1 WDMEDKVIRI
11 ATIYCYWLMS
21 LYGVSIVMI
30 GTLVPELL
38 QFFEVSLSDIGFLM
52 TIQCF
57 GGILALF
64 LGSRFAEKVKKSLII
79 PIAFGSLGLGLL
91 VVGYSASF
99 LVLQTAFFLTGFF
112 IRITDIFLN
121 AFVGQIHQENSGIY
135 LNRLHMFFSIGAF
148 TGPFYSGML
157 IKLDFHW
164 QQIYSI
170 IGILFVVSAL
180 LGCWFILPIG
190 KMHQTQSPM
199 NRAPLHFLE
208 IIQDPKIWILGATL
222 LFYSF
227 HQLSVT
233 VWLPYY
239 MEDSLGASKE
249 MANLAISLF
258 WFGIILGRFFV
269 SIIVKNQD
277 PARLLSFG
285 AFVGAFLLV
294 VGIYSRDIF
303 LTTSAYFIVG
313 LLTGAVIPLAFT
325 ICYKIFPEVIALAT
339 TFLSIFLLSGQMVGP
354 WLLGVSAEMFSIN
367 NAIFLTVITL
377 FGCTVVWKLV
387 SPPIASIPTKPALR

>member
-1 WDMEDKVIRI
+1 MEDKVIRI

-38 QFFEVSLSDIGFLM
+38 QYFEVSLSDIGFLM

-294 VGIYSRDIF
+294 VGIYSRDIY

>member
-1 WDMEDKVIRI
+1 MAEDSKNK
-11 ATIYCYWLMS
+11 ATFYCYWLMS

-38 QFFEVSLSDIGFLM
+38 QYFEVSLSEIGFLM

-79 PIAFGSLGLGLL
+79 PIAFGALGLGLL
-91 VVGYSASF
+91 TVGYSPSF
-99 LVLQTAFFLTGFF
+99 IVLQSAFFITGFF

-121 AFVGQIHQENSGIY
+121 AFVGQIHQEESGIY

-180 LGCWFILPIG
+180 LGYWFILPMGRIQ
-190 KMHQTQSPM
+190 QTQKPQ
-199 NRAPLHFLE
+199 NKAPLNFLE
-208 IIQDPKIWILGATL
+208 IIQDPKIWILGVTL

-249 MANLAISLF
+249 TANLAISLF
-258 WFGIILGRFFV
+258 WFGIILGRLFV

-277 PARLLSFG
+277 PARLLSLG
-285 AFVGAFLLV
+285 AFVGAVLLV
-294 VGIYSRDIF
+294 GGIYSRDIL
-303 LTTSAYFIVG
+303 LTTSAYFLVG

-354 WLLGVSAEMFSIN
+354 WLLGISAEIFTIHH
-367 NAIFLTVITL
+367 AIFLTVITL
-377 FGCTVVWKLV
+377 FGCTLVWKLV
-387 SPPIASIPTKPALR
+387 SSPTSHIPSKPALR

>member
-1 WDMEDKVIRI
+1 
-11 ATIYCYWLMS
+11 MS

-38 QFFEVSLSDIGFLM
+38 QYFEVSLSEIGFLM

-79 PIAFGSLGLGLL
+79 PIAFGALGLGLL
-91 VVGYSASF
+91 TVGYSPSF
-99 LVLQTAFFLTGFF
+99 IVLQSAFFITGFF

-121 AFVGQIHQENSGIY
+121 AFVGQIHQEESGIY

-180 LGCWFILPIG
+180 LGYWFILPMGRIQ
-190 KMHQTQSPM
+190 QTQKPQ
-199 NRAPLHFLE
+199 NKAPLNFLE
-208 IIQDPKIWILGATL
+208 IIQDPKIWILGVTL

-258 WFGIILGRFFV
+258 WFGIILGRLFV

-277 PARLLSFG
+277 PARLLSLG
-285 AFVGAFLLV
+285 AFVGAVLLV
-294 VGIYSRDIF
+294 GGIYSRDIL
-303 LTTSAYFIVG
+303 LTTSAYFLVG

-354 WLLGVSAEMFSIN
+354 WLLGISAEIFTIHH
-367 NAIFLTVITL
+367 AIFLTVITL
-377 FGCTVVWKLV
+377 FGCTLVWKLV
-387 SPPIASIPTKPALR
+387 SSPTSHIPSKPALR

>member
-1 WDMEDKVIRI
+1 MADKIIRT
-11 ATIYCYWLMS
+11 ATVYCYWLMS

-38 QFFEVSLSDIGFLM
+38 QYFEVSLSEIGFLM

-64 LGSRFAEKVKKSLII
+64 LGSGFAEKVKKSLII
-79 PIAFGSLGLGLL
+79 PIAFGALGLGLL
-91 VVGYSASF
+91 IVGYSPSF
-99 LVLQTAFFLTGFF
+99 IVLQSAFFITGFF

-121 AFVGQIHQENSGIY
+121 AFVGQMHQEESGIY

-148 TGPFYSGML
+148 TGPFYSGIL

-180 LGCWFILPIG
+180 LGYWFILPMGRIQ
-190 KMHQTQSPM
+190 QTQKPQ
-199 NRAPLHFLE
+199 NRVPLNFLE
-208 IIQDPKIWILGATL
+208 IIQDPKIWILGVTL

-258 WFGIILGRFFV
+258 WFGIILGRLFV

-277 PARLLSFG
+277 PARLLSLG
-285 AFVGAFLLV
+285 AFVGAVLLV
-294 VGIYSRDIF
+294 VGIYSRDLF
-303 LTTSAYFIVG
+303 LTTSAYFLVG

-325 ICYKIFPEVIALAT
+325 ICYKIFPEVITMAT

-354 WLLGVSAEMFSIN
+354 WLLGISAEIFTIHH
-367 NAIFLTVITL
+367 AIFLTVITL
-377 FGCTVVWKLV
+377 FGCTLVWKLV
-387 SPPIASIPTKPALR
+387 SSPTSHIPSKPALR

>member
-1 WDMEDKVIRI
+1 MTEHAKNKS
-11 ATIYCYWLMS
+11 TIYCYWLMS

-38 QFFEVSLSDIGFLM
+38 QYFEVSLSDIGFLM

-199 NRAPLHFLE
+199 NRAPVNFLE

>member
-1 WDMEDKVIRI
+1 MEDKIIRT
-11 ATIYCYWLMS
+11 ATVYCYWLMS

-38 QFFEVSLSDIGFLM
+38 QYFEVSLSEIGFLM

-79 PIAFGSLGLGLL
+79 PIAFGALGLGLL
-91 VVGYSASF
+91 MVGYSPSF
-99 LVLQTAFFLTGFF
+99 IVLQSAFFITGFF

-121 AFVGQIHQENSGIY
+121 AFVGQIHQEASGIY

-170 IGILFVVSAL
+170 IGILFVISAL
-180 LGCWFILPIG
+180 LGYWFILPMGRIQ
-190 KMHQTQSPM
+190 QTQKPK
-199 NRAPLHFLE
+199 NRVPLNFLE
-208 IIQDPKIWILGATL
+208 IIQDSKIWILGVTL

-249 MANLAISLF
+249 MANLSISLF
-258 WFGIILGRFFV
+258 WFGIILGRLFV

-277 PARLLSFG
+277 PARLLSLG
-285 AFVGAFLLV
+285 AFVGACLLV
-294 VGIYSRDIF
+294 IGIYSRDLF
-303 LTTSAYFIVG
+303 LTTSAYFLVG

-354 WLLGVSAEMFSIN
+354 WLLGVSAEILTIHQ
-367 NAIFLTVITL
+367 AIFLTVVTL
-377 FGCTVVWKLV
+377 FGCTLVWKLV
-387 SPPIASIPTKPALR
+387 SSPTPSIPSKPALR

>member
-1 WDMEDKVIRI
+1 
-11 ATIYCYWLMS
+11 MS

-170 IGILFVVSAL
+170 IGILFVGSAL

-199 NRAPLHFLE
+199 HRVPLHFLE

-294 VGIYSRDIF
+294 VGIYRDIY

>member
-1 WDMEDKVIRI
+1 MKDKIIRT
-11 ATIYCYWLMS
+11 ATVYCYWLMS

-38 QFFEVSLSDIGFLM
+38 QYFEVSLSEIGFLM

-64 LGSRFAEKVKKSLII
+64 LGSGFAEKVKKSLII
-79 PIAFGSLGLGLL
+79 PIAFGALGLGLL
-91 VVGYSASF
+91 IVGYSPSF
-99 LVLQTAFFLTGFF
+99 IVLQSAFFITGFF

-121 AFVGQIHQENSGIY
+121 AFVGQIHQEKSGIY
-135 LNRLHMFFSIGAF
+135 INRLHMFFSIGAF
-148 TGPFYSGML
+148 TGPFYCGML

-170 IGILFVVSAL
+170 IGILFVLSAL
-180 LGCWFILPIG
+180 LGYWFILPMGRIQ
-190 KMHQTQSPM
+190 QTQKPQ
-199 NRAPLHFLE
+199 NRVPLNFLE

-258 WFGIILGRFFV
+258 WLGIILGRFFV

-277 PARLLSFG
+277 PARLLSLG
-285 AFVGAFLLV
+285 AFVGAVLLV
-294 VGIYSRDIF
+294 VGIYSRDLF
-303 LTTSAYFIVG
+303 LTTSAYFLVG

-354 WLLGVSAEMFSIN
+354 WLLGVSAELFTIHQ
-367 NAIFLTVITL
+367 AIFLTVITL
-377 FGCTVVWKLV
+377 FGCTLVWKLV
-387 SPPIASIPTKPALR
+387 SSPTPSIPSKPALR

>member
-1 WDMEDKVIRI
+1 MAEDSKNK
-11 ATIYCYWLMS
+11 ATFYCYWLMS

-38 QFFEVSLSDIGFLM
+38 QYFEVSLSEIGFLM

-79 PIAFGSLGLGLL
+79 PIAFGALGLGLL
-91 VVGYSASF
+91 TVGNSPSF
-99 LVLQTAFFLTGFF
+99 IVLQSAFFITGFF

-121 AFVGQIHQENSGIY
+121 AFVGQMHQEESGIY

-148 TGPFYSGML
+148 TGPLYSGML

-164 QQIYSI
+164 QQIYTI

-180 LGCWFILPIG
+180 LGYWFILPMGRI
-190 KMHQTQSPM
+190 QPTQKPQ
-199 NRAPLHFLE
+199 NRIPLNFLE
-208 IIQDPKIWILGATL
+208 IIQDPKIWILGVTL

-258 WFGIILGRFFV
+258 WFGIILGRLFV

-277 PARLLSFG
+277 PARLLSLG
-285 AFVGAFLLV
+285 AFVGAVLLV
-294 VGIYSRDIF
+294 VGIYSRDIL
-303 LTTSAYFIVG
+303 LTTSAYFLVG

-339 TFLSIFLLSGQMVGP
+339 SFLSIFLLSGQMVGP
-354 WLLGVSAEMFSIN
+354 WLLGISAEIFTIHH
-367 NAIFLTVITL
+367 AIFLTVITL
-377 FGCTVVWKLV
+377 FGCTLVWKLV
-387 SPPIASIPTKPALR
+387 SSPTSRISSKPALR

>member
-1 WDMEDKVIRI
+1 
-11 ATIYCYWLMS
+11 MS

-38 QFFEVSLSDIGFLM
+38 QYFEVSLSEIGFLM

-79 PIAFGSLGLGLL
+79 PIAFGALGLGLL
-91 VVGYSASF
+91 IVGYSPSF
-99 LVLQTAFFLTGFF
+99 IVLQSAFFITGFF

-121 AFVGQIHQENSGIY
+121 AFVGQIHQEESGIY
-135 LNRLHMFFSIGAF
+135 LNRLHMFFSIGAC

-180 LGCWFILPIG
+180 LGYWFILPMGRIQ
-190 KMHQTQSPM
+190 QTQKPK
-199 NRAPLHFLE
+199 NRVPLNFLE
-208 IIQDPKIWILGATL
+208 IIQAPKIWILGVTL

-227 HQLSVT
+227 HQISVT

-249 MANLAISLF
+249 MANLSISLF
-258 WFGIILGRFFV
+258 WFGIILGRLFV

-277 PARLLSFG
+277 PARLLSLG
-285 AFVGAFLLV
+285 AFVGA
-294 VGIYSRDIF
+294 
-303 LTTSAYFIVG
+303 
-313 LLTGAVIPLAFT
+313 
-325 ICYKIFPEVIALAT
+325 
-339 TFLSIFLLSGQMVGP
+339 
-354 WLLGVSAEMFSIN
+354 VS
-367 NAIFLTVITL
+367 
-377 FGCTVVWKLV
+377 
-387 SPPIASIPTKPALR
+387 

>member
-1 WDMEDKVIRI
+1 MTENVKNK
-11 ATIYCYWLMS
+11 ATIYCYLLMS
-21 LYGVSIVMI
+21 FYGVSIVMI

-38 QFFEVSLSDIGFLM
+38 QYFEVSFSDIGFLM

-79 PIAFGSLGLGLL
+79 PIAFGSLGLGFLI
-91 VVGYSASF
+91 VGYSSSF
-99 LVLQTAFFLTGFF
+99 LILQTAFFLTGFF
-112 IRITDIFLN
+112 IRITDISLN
-121 AFVGQIHQENSGIY
+121 AFVGQLHQENSGIY

-170 IGILFVVSAL
+170 IGILFVISAL
-180 LGCWFILPIG
+180 LGYWLILPIG
-190 KMHQTQSPM
+190 KMNQKQSPQ
-199 NRAPLHFLE
+199 NRVSLNFLE
-208 IIQDPKIWILGATL
+208 IIQHPKIWILGATL

-239 MEDSLGASKE
+239 MENSLGASKE
-249 MANLAISLF
+249 KANLAISLF

-277 PARLLSFG
+277 PARLLSLG
-285 AFVGAFLLV
+285 AFVGAVLLV
-294 VGIYSRDIF
+294 VGIYSRDIL
-303 LTTSAYFIVG
+303 LTTSAYFLVG

-354 WLLGVSAEMFSIN
+354 WLLGASAEMFSIN
-367 NAIFLTVITL
+367 HAIFLTVITL

-387 SPPIASIPTKPALR
+387 SSPIASIPTKPALR

>member
-1 WDMEDKVIRI
+1 
-11 ATIYCYWLMS
+11 MS

-38 QFFEVSLSDIGFLM
+38 QYFEVSLSDIGFLM

-199 NRAPLHFLE
+199 HRAPLHFLE

-354 WLLGVSAEMFSIN
+354 WLLGFSAEMFSIN
-367 NAIFLTVITL
+367 NAIFLTVMTL
-377 FGCTVVWKLV
+377 FGCT
-387 SPPIASIPTKPALR
+387 

>member
-1 WDMEDKVIRI
+1 MAEDSKNK
-11 ATIYCYWLMS
+11 ATFYCYWLMS

-38 QFFEVSLSDIGFLM
+38 QYFEVSLSEIGFLM

-79 PIAFGSLGLGLL
+79 PIAFGALGLGLL
-91 VVGYSASF
+91 TVGNSPSF
-99 LVLQTAFFLTGFF
+99 IVLQSAFFITGFF

-121 AFVGQIHQENSGIY
+121 AFVGQMHQEESGIY

-180 LGCWFILPIG
+180 LGYWFILPMGRIQ
-190 KMHQTQSPM
+190 QTQKPK
-199 NRAPLHFLE
+199 NRVPLNFLE
-208 IIQDPKIWILGATL
+208 IIQDPKIWILGVTL

-258 WFGIILGRFFV
+258 WFGIILGRLLV

-277 PARLLSFG
+277 PARLLSLG
-285 AFVGAFLLV
+285 AFVGAVLLV
-294 VGIYSRDIF
+294 VGIYSRDIL
-303 LTTSAYFIVG
+303 LTTSAYFLVG

-354 WLLGVSAEMFSIN
+354 WLLGISAEIFTIHH
-367 NAIFLTVITL
+367 AIFLTVITL
-377 FGCTVVWKLV
+377 FGCTLVWKLV
-387 SPPIASIPTKPALR
+387 SSPTSHIPSKPALR

>member
-1 WDMEDKVIRI
+1 
-11 ATIYCYWLMS
+11 MS

-38 QFFEVSLSDIGFLM
+38 QYFEVSLSDIGFLM

-199 NRAPLHFLE
+199 NRAPVNFLE
-208 IIQDPKIWILGATL
+208 IIQDSKIWILGATL

>member
-1 WDMEDKVIRI
+1 MTEDAKNK

-38 QFFEVSLSDIGFLM
+38 QYFEVSLSDIGFLM

-64 LGSRFAEKVKKSLII
+64 LSSRFAEKVKKSLII

-190 KMHQTQSPM
+190 KMNQAQTLQT
-199 NRAPLHFLE
+199 RASLNFLE
-208 IIQDPKIWILGATL
+208 IIQDPKVWILGATL
-222 LFYSF
+222 LCYSF

-249 MANLAISLF
+249 MANLTISLF
-258 WFGIILGRFFV
+258 WFGIILGRLFV
-269 SIIVKNQD
+269 SFIVKNQD
-277 PARLLSFG
+277 PARLLSLG
-285 AFVGAFLLV
+285 AFVGAVLLV
-294 VGIYSRDIF
+294 VGIYSRDIS
-303 LTTSAYFIVG
+303 LTTSAYFLVG

-339 TFLSIFLLSGQMVGP
+339 TFLSIFLLCGQMVGP
-354 WLLGVSAEMFSIN
+354 WLLGASAEMFSIN
-367 NAIFLTVITL
+367 YAIFLTVITL

-387 SPPIASIPTKPALR
+387 SSPISSIPTKPALR

>member
-1 WDMEDKVIRI
+1 
-11 ATIYCYWLMS
+11 MS

-38 QFFEVSLSDIGFLM
+38 QYFEVSLSEIGFLM

-79 PIAFGSLGLGLL
+79 PIAFGALGLGLL
-91 VVGYSASF
+91 TVGNSPSF
-99 LVLQTAFFLTGFF
+99 IVLQSAFFITGFF

-121 AFVGQIHQENSGIY
+121 AFVGQMHQEESGIY

-180 LGCWFILPIG
+180 LGYWFILPMGRIQ
-190 KMHQTQSPM
+190 QTQKPQ
-199 NRAPLHFLE
+199 NRIPLNFLE
-208 IIQDPKIWILGATL
+208 IIQDPKIWILGVTL

-249 MANLAISLF
+249 TANLAISLF
-258 WFGIILGRFFV
+258 WFGIILGRLFV

-285 AFVGAFLLV
+285 AFVGAVLLV
-294 VGIYSRDIF
+294 GGIYSRDIL
-303 LTTSAYFIVG
+303 LTTSAYFLVG

-325 ICYKIFPEVIALAT
+325 ICYKIFPEVFALAT

-354 WLLGVSAEMFSIN
+354 WLFGISAEIFTIHH
-367 NAIFLTVITL
+367 AIFLTVITL
-377 FGCTVVWKLV
+377 FGCTLVWKLV
-387 SPPIASIPTKPALR
+387 SSPTSRIPSKPALR

>member
-1 WDMEDKVIRI
+1 
-11 ATIYCYWLMS
+11 MS

-38 QFFEVSLSDIGFLM
+38 QYFEVSLSDIGFLM

-199 NRAPLHFLE
+199 KRAPVNFLE

-294 VGIYSRDIF
+294 VGIYSRDIY

>member
-1 WDMEDKVIRI
+1 MEDKVIRI

-38 QFFEVSLSDIGFLM
+38 QYFEVSLSDIGFLM

-190 KMHQTQSPM
+190 KMHKIQSPM
-199 NRAPLHFLE
+199 NRAPVNFLE

-294 VGIYSRDIF
+294 VGIYSRDIY

>member
-1 WDMEDKVIRI
+1 
-11 ATIYCYWLMS
+11 MS
-21 LYGVSIVMI
+21 LYGISIVMI

-38 QFFEVSLSDIGFLM
+38 QYFEVSLSEIGFLM

-79 PIAFGSLGLGLL
+79 PIAFGALGLGLL
-91 VVGYSASF
+91 IVGFSPSF
-99 LVLQTAFFLTGFF
+99 IVLQSAFFITGFF

-121 AFVGQIHQENSGIY
+121 AFVGQIHQDESGIY

-180 LGCWFILPIG
+180 LGYWFILPMGRIQ
-190 KMHQTQSPM
+190 QTQKPQ
-199 NRAPLHFLE
+199 NRVPLNFLE
-208 IIQDPKIWILGATL
+208 IIQDPKIWILGVTL

-258 WFGIILGRFFV
+258 WFGIILGRLFV

-277 PARLLSFG
+277 PARLLSLG
-285 AFVGAFLLV
+285 AFVGAVLLV

-303 LTTSAYFIVG
+303 LTTSAYFLVG

-339 TFLSIFLLSGQMVGP
+339 TFLSIFLLSGQLVGP
-354 WLLGVSAEMFSIN
+354 WLLGISAEIFTIHH
-367 NAIFLTVITL
+367 AIFLTVITL
-377 FGCTVVWKLV
+377 FGCTLVWKLV
-387 SPPIASIPTKPALR
+387 SSPTSRIPSNPALK

>member
-1 WDMEDKVIRI
+1 MAEDSKNK
-11 ATIYCYWLMS
+11 ATFYCYWLMS

-38 QFFEVSLSDIGFLM
+38 QYFEVSLSEIGFLM

-79 PIAFGSLGLGLL
+79 PIAFGALGLGLL
-91 VVGYSASF
+91 TVGNSPSF
-99 LVLQTAFFLTGFF
+99 IVLQSAFFITGFF

-121 AFVGQIHQENSGIY
+121 AFVGQMHQEESGIY

-148 TGPFYSGML
+148 TGPLYSGML

-180 LGCWFILPIG
+180 LGYWFILPMGRIQ
-190 KMHQTQSPM
+190 QTQKPQ
-199 NRAPLHFLE
+199 NRIPLNFLE
-208 IIQDPKIWILGATL
+208 IIQDPKIWILGVTL

-249 MANLAISLF
+249 TANLAISLF
-258 WFGIILGRFFV
+258 WFGIILGRLFV

-277 PARLLSFG
+277 PARLLSLG
-285 AFVGAFLLV
+285 AFVGAVLLV
-294 VGIYSRDIF
+294 VGIYSRDIL
-303 LTTSAYFIVG
+303 LTTSAYFLVG

-354 WLLGVSAEMFSIN
+354 WLLGISAEIFTIHH
-367 NAIFLTVITL
+367 AIFLTVITL
-377 FGCTVVWKLV
+377 FGCTLVWKLV
-387 SPPIASIPTKPALR
+387 SSPTSRIPSKPALR

>member
-1 WDMEDKVIRI
+1 VAEDSKNK
-11 ATIYCYWLMS
+11 ATFYCYWLMS

-38 QFFEVSLSDIGFLM
+38 QYFEVSLSEIGFLM

-79 PIAFGSLGLGLL
+79 PIAFGALGLGLL
-91 VVGYSASF
+91 IVGYSPSF
-99 LVLQTAFFLTGFF
+99 IVLQSAFFITGFF

-121 AFVGQIHQENSGIY
+121 AFVGQIHQEESGIY

-199 NRAPLHFLE
+199 NRAPLNFLE
-208 IIQDPKIWILGATL
+208 IIQDPKIWLLGATL

-239 MEDSLGASKE
+239 MEDALGASKE

-277 PARLLSFG
+277 PARLLSYG

-294 VGIYSRDIF
+294 
-303 LTTSAYFIVG
+303 VG

-354 WLLGVSAEMFSIN
+354 WLLGISAEIFTIHH
-367 NAIFLTVITL
+367 AIFLTVITL

>member
-1 WDMEDKVIRI
+1 MFW
-11 ATIYCYWLMS
+11 
-21 LYGVSIVMI
+21 
-30 GTLVPELL
+30 
-38 QFFEVSLSDIGFLM
+38 
-52 TIQCF
+52 
-57 GGILALF
+57 GILALF

-79 PIAFGSLGLGLL
+79 PIAFGALGLGLL
-91 VVGYSASF
+91 TVGNSPSF
-99 LVLQTAFFLTGFF
+99 IVLQSAFFITGFF

-121 AFVGQIHQENSGIY
+121 AFVGQMHQEESGIY

-148 TGPFYSGML
+148 TGPLYSGML

-180 LGCWFILPIG
+180 LGYWFILPMGRIQ
-190 KMHQTQSPM
+190 QTQKPQ
-199 NRAPLHFLE
+199 NRIPLNFLE
-208 IIQDPKIWILGATL
+208 IIQDPKIWILGVTL

-249 MANLAISLF
+249 TANLAISLF
-258 WFGIILGRFFV
+258 WFGIILGRLFV

-277 PARLLSFG
+277 PARLLSLG
-285 AFVGAFLLV
+285 AFVGAVLLV
-294 VGIYSRDIF
+294 VGIYSRDIL
-303 LTTSAYFIVG
+303 LTTSAYFLVG

-354 WLLGVSAEMFSIN
+354 WLLGISAEIFTIHH
-367 NAIFLTVITL
+367 AIFLTVITL
-377 FGCTVVWKLV
+377 FGCTLVWKLV
-387 SPPIASIPTKPALR
+387 SSPTSRIPSKPALR

>member
-1 WDMEDKVIRI
+1 
-11 ATIYCYWLMS
+11 MS

-38 QFFEVSLSDIGFLM
+38 QYFEVSLSEIGFLM

-79 PIAFGSLGLGLL
+79 PIAFGALGLGLL
-91 VVGYSASF
+91 TVGNSPSF
-99 LVLQTAFFLTGFF
+99 IVLQSAFFITGFF

-121 AFVGQIHQENSGIY
+121 AFVGQMHQEESGIY

-148 TGPFYSGML
+148 TGPLYSGML

-180 LGCWFILPIG
+180 LGYWFILPMGRI
-190 KMHQTQSPM
+190 QPTQKPQ
-199 NRAPLHFLE
+199 NRIPLNFLE
-208 IIQDPKIWILGATL
+208 IIQDPKIWILGVTL

-258 WFGIILGRFFV
+258 WFGIILGRLFV

-277 PARLLSFG
+277 PARLLSLG
-285 AFVGAFLLV
+285 AFVGAVLLV
-294 VGIYSRDIF
+294 VGIYSRDIL
-303 LTTSAYFIVG
+303 LTTSAYFLVG

-354 WLLGVSAEMFSIN
+354 WLLGISAEIFTIHH
-367 NAIFLTVITL
+367 AIFLTVITL
-377 FGCTVVWKLV
+377 FGCTLVWKLV
-387 SPPIASIPTKPALR
+387 SSPTSRIPSKPALR

>member
-1 WDMEDKVIRI
+1 MTEHAKNKS
-11 ATIYCYWLMS
+11 TIYCYWLMS

>member
-1 WDMEDKVIRI
+1 MEDKVIRI

-38 QFFEVSLSDIGFLM
+38 QYFEVSLSDIGFLM

-258 WFGIILGRFFV
+258 WFGIILGRFLV

>member
-1 WDMEDKVIRI
+1 MKDKVIKI

-38 QFFEVSLSDIGFLM
+38 QYFEVSLSDIGFLM

-64 LGSRFAEKVKKSLII
+64 LGSRFAEKVKKSLVI
-79 PIAFGSLGLGLL
+79 PIAFGALGLGLL
-91 VVGYSASF
+91 IVGYSPSF
-99 LVLQTAFFLTGFF
+99 IVLQSAFFITGFF

-121 AFVGQIHQENSGIY
+121 AFVGQIHQENSGIH

-199 NRAPLHFLE
+199 NRVPLNFLE
-208 IIQDPKIWILGATL
+208 IIQDPKIWLLGATL

-239 MEDSLGASKE
+239 MEDALGASKE
-249 MANLAISLF
+249 MANLSISLF

-285 AFVGAFLLV
+285 ASVGAFLLM
-294 VGIYSRDIF
+294 VGLYSRDIF
-303 LTTSAYFIVG
+303 LTSSAYFIVG

-354 WLLGVSAEMFSIN
+354 WLLGVSSEMFSIN

>member
-1 WDMEDKVIRI
+1 
-11 ATIYCYWLMS
+11 MS

-38 QFFEVSLSDIGFLM
+38 QYFEVSLSEIGFLM

-79 PIAFGSLGLGLL
+79 PIAFGALGLGLL
-91 VVGYSASF
+91 TVGNSPSF
-99 LVLQTAFFLTGFF
+99 IVLQSAFFITGFF

-121 AFVGQIHQENSGIY
+121 AFVGQMHQAESGIY

-148 TGPFYSGML
+148 TGPFYSGIL

-180 LGCWFILPIG
+180 LGYWFILPMGRIQ
-190 KMHQTQSPM
+190 KTQKPQ
-199 NRAPLHFLE
+199 NRIPLNFLE
-208 IIQDPKIWILGATL
+208 IIQDPKIWILGVTL

-249 MANLAISLF
+249 TANLAISLF
-258 WFGIILGRFFV
+258 WFGIILGRLFV

-285 AFVGAFLLV
+285 AFVGAVLLV
-294 VGIYSRDIF
+294 GGIYSRDIL
-303 LTTSAYFIVG
+303 LTTSAYFLVG

-354 WLLGVSAEMFSIN
+354 WLLGISAEIFTIHH
-367 NAIFLTVITL
+367 AIFLTVITL
-377 FGCTVVWKLV
+377 FGCTLVWKLV
-387 SPPIASIPTKPALR
+387 SSPTSRIPSKPALR

>member
-1 WDMEDKVIRI
+1 
-11 ATIYCYWLMS
+11 MS

-38 QFFEVSLSDIGFLM
+38 QYFEVSLSEIGFLM

-57 GGILALF
+57 GGVLALF

-79 PIAFGSLGLGLL
+79 PIAFGALGLGLL
-91 VVGYSASF
+91 TVGNSPSF
-99 LVLQTAFFLTGFF
+99 IVLQSAFFITGFF

-121 AFVGQIHQENSGIY
+121 AFVGQIHQEESGIY

-180 LGCWFILPIG
+180 LGYWFILPMGRIQ
-190 KMHQTQSPM
+190 QTPKPQ
-199 NRAPLHFLE
+199 NKAPLNFLE
-208 IIQDPKIWILGATL
+208 IIQDPKIWILGVTL

-249 MANLAISLF
+249 TANLAISLF
-258 WFGIILGRFFV
+258 WFGIILGRLFV

-277 PARLLSFG
+277 PARLLSLG
-285 AFVGAFLLV
+285 AFVGAVLLV
-294 VGIYSRDIF
+294 GGIYSRDIL
-303 LTTSAYFIVG
+303 LTTSAYFLVG

-354 WLLGVSAEMFSIN
+354 WLLGISAEIFTIHH
-367 NAIFLTVITL
+367 AIFLTVITL
-377 FGCTVVWKLV
+377 FGCTLVWKLV
-387 SPPIASIPTKPALR
+387 SSPTSHIPSKPALR

>member
-1 WDMEDKVIRI
+1 
-11 ATIYCYWLMS
+11 MS

-38 QFFEVSLSDIGFLM
+38 QYFEVSLSEIGFLM

-79 PIAFGSLGLGLL
+79 PIAFGALGLGLL
-91 VVGYSASF
+91 IVGYSPSF
-99 LVLQTAFFLTGFF
+99 IVLQSAFFITGFF

-121 AFVGQIHQENSGIY
+121 AFVGQIHQEESGIY

-199 NRAPLHFLE
+199 NRAPLNFLE
-208 IIQDPKIWILGATL
+208 IIQDPKIWLLGATL

-239 MEDSLGASKE
+239 MEDALGASKE

-285 AFVGAFLLV
+285 AFVGAFLLM
-294 VGIYSRDIF
+294 VGLYSRDIF

-354 WLLGVSAEMFSIN
+354 WLLGISSEMFSIN

>member
-1 WDMEDKVIRI
+1 
-11 ATIYCYWLMS
+11 MS

-38 QFFEVSLSDIGFLM
+38 QYFEVSLSEIGFLM

-79 PIAFGSLGLGLL
+79 PIAFGALGLGLL
-91 VVGYSASF
+91 TVGNSPSF
-99 LVLQTAFFLTGFF
+99 IVLQSAFFITGFF

-121 AFVGQIHQENSGIY
+121 AFVGQMHQEESGIY

-148 TGPFYSGML
+148 TGPLYSGML

-180 LGCWFILPIG
+180 LGYWFILPMGRIQ
-190 KMHQTQSPM
+190 KTQKPQ
-199 NRAPLHFLE
+199 NRIPLNFLE
-208 IIQDPKIWILGATL
+208 IIQDPKIWILGVTL

-249 MANLAISLF
+249 TANLAISLF
-258 WFGIILGRFFV
+258 WFGIILGRLFV

-277 PARLLSFG
+277 PARLLSLG
-285 AFVGAFLLV
+285 AFVGAVLLV
-294 VGIYSRDIF
+294 VGIYSRDIL
-303 LTTSAYFIVG
+303 LTTSAYFLVG

-354 WLLGVSAEMFSIN
+354 WLLGISAEIFTIHH
-367 NAIFLTVITL
+367 AIFLTVITL
-377 FGCTVVWKLV
+377 FGCTLVWKLV
-387 SPPIASIPTKPALR
+387 SSPTSHIPSKPALR

>member
-1 WDMEDKVIRI
+1 MEDKVIRI

-38 QFFEVSLSDIGFLM
+38 QYFEVSLSDIGFLM

>member
-1 WDMEDKVIRI
+1 MEDKKIRT
-11 ATIYCYWLMS
+11 ATVYCYWLMS

-38 QFFEVSLSDIGFLM
+38 QYFEVSLSEIGFLM

-79 PIAFGSLGLGLL
+79 PIAFGALGLGLL
-91 VVGYSASF
+91 TVGNSPSF
-99 LVLQTAFFLTGFF
+99 IVLQSAFFITGFF

-121 AFVGQIHQENSGIY
+121 AFVGQMHQEESGIY

-148 TGPFYSGML
+148 TGPLYSGML

-180 LGCWFILPIG
+180 LGYWFILPMGRIQ
-190 KMHQTQSPM
+190 QTQKPQ
-199 NRAPLHFLE
+199 NRIPLNFLE
-208 IIQDPKIWILGATL
+208 IIQDPKIWILGVTL

-249 MANLAISLF
+249 TANLAISLF
-258 WFGIILGRFFV
+258 WFGIILGRLFV

-277 PARLLSFG
+277 PARLLSLG
-285 AFVGAFLLV
+285 AFVGAVLLV
-294 VGIYSRDIF
+294 VGIYSRDIL
-303 LTTSAYFIVG
+303 LTTSAYFLVG

-354 WLLGVSAEMFSIN
+354 WLLGISAEIFTIHH
-367 NAIFLTVITL
+367 AIFLTVITL
-377 FGCTVVWKLV
+377 FGCTLVWKLV
-387 SPPIASIPTKPALR
+387 SSPTSHIPSKPALR

>member
-1 WDMEDKVIRI
+1 
-11 ATIYCYWLMS
+11 MS

-38 QFFEVSLSDIGFLM
+38 QYFEVSLSEIGFLM

-79 PIAFGSLGLGLL
+79 PIAFGALGLGLL
-91 VVGYSASF
+91 IVGYSPSF
-99 LVLQTAFFLTGFF
+99 IVLQSAFFITGFF

-121 AFVGQIHQENSGIY
+121 AFVGQIHQEASGIY

-148 TGPFYSGML
+148 TGPFYCGML

-170 IGILFVVSAL
+170 IGILFVLSAL
-180 LGCWFILPIG
+180 LGYWFILPMGRIQ
-190 KMHQTQSPM
+190 QTQKPQ
-199 NRAPLHFLE
+199 NRVPLNFLE

-239 MEDSLGASKE
+239 MEDSLGVSKE

-258 WFGIILGRFFV
+258 WLGIILG
-269 SIIVKNQD
+269 
-277 PARLLSFG
+277 LS
-285 AFVGAFLLV
+285 L
-294 VGIYSRDIF
+294 IHI
-303 LTTSAYFIVG
+303 
-313 LLTGAVIPLAFT
+313 
-325 ICYKIFPEVIALAT
+325 
-339 TFLSIFLLSGQMVGP
+339 
-354 WLLGVSAEMFSIN
+354 
-367 NAIFLTVITL
+367 
-377 FGCTVVWKLV
+377 
-387 SPPIASIPTKPALR
+387 

>member
-1 WDMEDKVIRI
+1 
-11 ATIYCYWLMS
+11 
-21 LYGVSIVMI
+21 
-30 GTLVPELL
+30 
-38 QFFEVSLSDIGFLM
+38 
-52 TIQCF
+52 
-57 GGILALF
+57 
-64 LGSRFAEKVKKSLII
+64 
-79 PIAFGSLGLGLL
+79 
-91 VVGYSASF
+91 
-99 LVLQTAFFLTGFF
+99 
-112 IRITDIFLN
+112 
-121 AFVGQIHQENSGIY
+121 
-135 LNRLHMFFSIGAF
+135 MFFSIGAF
-148 TGPFYSGML
+148 TGPLYSGML

-180 LGCWFILPIG
+180 LGYWFILPMGRI
-190 KMHQTQSPM
+190 QPTQKPQ
-199 NRAPLHFLE
+199 NRIPLNFLE
-208 IIQDPKIWILGATL
+208 IIQDPKIWILGVTL

-258 WFGIILGRFFV
+258 WFGIILGRLFV

-277 PARLLSFG
+277 PARLLSLG
-285 AFVGAFLLV
+285 AFVGAVLLV
-294 VGIYSRDIF
+294 VGIYSRDIL
-303 LTTSAYFIVG
+303 LTTSAYFLVG

-354 WLLGVSAEMFSIN
+354 WLLGISAEIFTIHH
-367 NAIFLTVITL
+367 AIFLTVITL
-377 FGCTVVWKLV
+377 FGCTLVWKLV
-387 SPPIASIPTKPALR
+387 SSPTSHIPSKPALR

>member
-1 WDMEDKVIRI
+1 
-11 ATIYCYWLMS
+11 MS

-38 QFFEVSLSDIGFLM
+38 QYFEVSLSEIGFLM

-79 PIAFGSLGLGLL
+79 PIAFGALGLGLL
-91 VVGYSASF
+91 TVGNSPSF
-99 LVLQTAFFLTGFF
+99 IVLQSAFFITGFF

-121 AFVGQIHQENSGIY
+121 AFVGQIHQEKSGIY
-135 LNRLHMFFSIGAF
+135 INRLHMFFSIGAF

-180 LGCWFILPIG
+180 LGYWFILPMGRIQ
-190 KMHQTQSPM
+190 QTQKPQ
-199 NRAPLHFLE
+199 NRVPLNFLE
-208 IIQDPKIWILGATL
+208 IIQDPKIWILGVTL

-258 WFGIILGRFFV
+258 WFGIILGRLFV

-277 PARLLSFG
+277 PAVLLSLG
-285 AFVGAFLLV
+285 AFVGAVLLV
-294 VGIYSRDIF
+294 VGIYFRDIF
-303 LTTSAYFIVG
+303 LTTCAYFLVG

-325 ICYKIFPEVIALAT
+325 ICYKIFPEEIALAT

-354 WLLGVSAEMFSIN
+354 WLLGISAEIFTIHH
-367 NAIFLTVITL
+367 AIFLTVITL
-377 FGCTVVWKLV
+377 FGCTLVWKLV
-387 SPPIASIPTKPALR
+387 SSPTSHIPSKPALR